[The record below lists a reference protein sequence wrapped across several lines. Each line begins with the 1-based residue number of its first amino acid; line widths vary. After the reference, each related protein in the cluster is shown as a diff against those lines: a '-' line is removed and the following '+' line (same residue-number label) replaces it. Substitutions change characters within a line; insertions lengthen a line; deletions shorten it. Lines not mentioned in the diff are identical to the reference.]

1 MEHNQGDELNW
12 RRRGFLLGG
21 ETQSVQLWAHSD
33 PGYSKRT
40 SDNAKCDV
48 TMATAADYSTG
59 GERMTKQFAGDR
71 YIPLP
76 LFLDADEAGR
86 RLAEFMEARR
96 ASSLNV
102 AGNGIAT
109 LVGKHWSQEAVNQ
122 WIFDCLSVA
131 HALRPINRIQS
142 GGQTGI
148 DMAGAIAAHRL
159 GIPAKILFP
168 LGFKQRG
175 EDSRDKPRE
184 ASDLIQEVC
193 DSSLALAPFP
203 RQSVAP
209 TPRL

>member
-1 MEHNQGDELNW
+1 MNNNHGDELGW
-12 RRRGFLLGG
+12 QKRGCVLGAKFG
-21 ETQSVQLWAHSD
+21 AIELWEHSE

-59 GERMTKQFAGDR
+59 GERMTKQFAGNR

-86 RLAEFMEARR
+86 RLAEFMQKLGAR
-96 ASSLNV
+96 SLNV

-109 LVGKHWSQEAVNQ
+109 LSVKHWTQEAVNQ
-122 WIFDCLSVA
+122 WIYECIATA
-131 HALRPINRIQS
+131 HAIRPIERIQS

-148 DMAGAIAAHRL
+148 DMSGAIAAHRL

-168 LGFKQRG
+168 QGYKQRG
-175 EDSRDKPRE
+175 EDSRDKPRQVLELISEIE
-184 ASDLIQEVC
+184 AS
-193 DSSLALAPFP
+193 SAALAPFP
-203 RQSVAP
+203 RPPTAAP
-209 TPRL
+209 RP